1 MDIAKPSLDIIASQS
16 AIIFPGIKARVYLP
30 EKYDTTITKLL
41 DSPGKFILAYPHEDE
56 ENTTYSTASLVCI
69 EGFNL
74 QSSGVWEIIVK
85 AHERIH
91 LLTDVNP
98 ADSPLTTNDYQ
109 IINYVDEEFILQ
121 EEEMEIKKALQIK
134 IKKNFP
140 AMPHE
145 LYSELMEN
153 FSISKFL
160 HYLCFS
166 SPKSKADKIKLLQYN
181 SLYELYQKLIDGFMK

>member
-16 AIIFPGIKARVYLP
+16 AIIFPGIKARIYIP
-30 EKYDTTITKLL
+30 KKYNTTITRLL
-41 DSPGKFILAYPHEDE
+41 DSPGKFILAYPKEDE
-56 ENTTYSTASLVCI
+56 ENTAYSTASLVCI
-69 EGFNL
+69 EDFNL
-74 QSSGVWEIIVK
+74 QSSGVWELIIK
-85 AHERIH
+85 AYERIH
-91 LLTDVNP
+91 LLAHVNP
-98 ADSPLTTNDYQ
+98 MDLPLTTQDYQ

-121 EEEMEIKKALQIK
+121 EEEIEIKKALQVK

-140 AMPHE
+140 KMPHE

-166 SPKSKADKIKLLQYN
+166 SPKSKDAKIELLQYN